1 MICLIFFRSKT
12 TNKRQQTILINL
24 MEASP
29 DIARGFHRGNKEEV
43 ARFWRNA
50 EMELNSVG
58 PPIKNITEWKKV
70 WTDQKKYVRHKA
82 AENFKHSRGTGG
94 GPNVQKPFSPIEE
107 AIYNLIGMKESVEGV
122 PAKTFGLASSD
133 VAQVNEVPE
142 GVELCSEDLEVIW
155 AEKYPATVEESPP
168 VLTGFDYVLPAAPK
182 RASNPTVKA
191 VAKNATE
198 VVEAERAI
206 QRDMLEKVTN
216 IVTLMTERNEADKKH
231 FEAMKALKREEIDEM
246 HRHNDLLEELL
257 RLNI

>member
-1 MICLIFFRSKT
+1 
-12 TNKRQQTILINL
+12 

-58 PPIKNITEWKKV
+58 PPMKNITEWKKV
-70 WTDQKKYVRHKA
+70 WTDVKKYVRHKA
-82 AENFKHSRGTGG
+82 AENLKHSRGTGG
-94 GPNVQKPFSPIEE
+94 CPNVQKPFSPIEE

-122 PAKTFGLASSD
+122 PAKTLGLPSSD
-133 VAQVNEVPE
+133 VVQVNEVPE
-142 GVELCSEDLEVIW
+142 VPTEGGELCSEDLDVIW
-155 AEKYPATVEESPP
+155 AEKLV
-168 VLTGFDYVLPAAPK
+168 TGFDYALPAVPK
-182 RASNPTVKA
+182 RASNRTVKKV

-198 VVEAERAI
+198 VVEAELAI

-216 IVTLMTERNEADKKH
+216 IVTPMTERNEADKKH
-231 FEAMKALKREEIDEM
+231 FEAMEALKREEIDEM